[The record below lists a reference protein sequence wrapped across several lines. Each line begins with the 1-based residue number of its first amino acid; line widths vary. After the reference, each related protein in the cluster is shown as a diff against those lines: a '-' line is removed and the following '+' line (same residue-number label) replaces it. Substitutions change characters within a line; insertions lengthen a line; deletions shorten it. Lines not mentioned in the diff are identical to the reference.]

1 MARTSDAT
9 ERILKLSIAL
19 VVLSFLLAPVIAVIM
34 QLGGN
39 AMLAPLFGRISSSV
53 DNPRTGISSGS
64 DPAMNLAL
72 EDKMQALTAH
82 RGEAKGA
89 AKVLQI
95 ITAQFD
101 DTTNDAVSADGFR
114 TVALDLVG
122 ADDVAVVVITNRPV
136 RWSVTAPKGFR
147 RARFGVE
154 SSAPFDLIDVAPGF
168 LSGYRVTP
176 FGADDAATP
185 EQYID
190 DRDAAAFCKSVG
202 RWRRFY
208 ELPRSSVRI
217 AAARNPRTIAVSTYG
232 MSHNG
237 EAVEGLPPIDS
248 FCEGH

>member
-1 MARTSDAT
+1 MARTSDAA

-19 VVLSFLLAPVIAVIM
+19 VLLSFLLAPVIAVLM
-34 QLGGN
+34 QLGGQ
-39 AMLAPLFGRISSSV
+39 ALIAPSFDRIFTSIDS
-53 DNPRTGISSGS
+53 PRTGIASRA
-64 DPAMNLAL
+64 DPAMIRAL
-72 EDKMQALTAH
+72 EDKMQALTAYQ
-82 RGEAKGA
+82 GEAKGA

-101 DTTNDAVSADGFR
+101 DTSTTARSADGFLS
-114 TVALDLVG
+114 VDLDLIA
-122 ADDVAVVVITNRPV
+122 ADDVAVVVISNRPV
-136 RWSVTAPKGFR
+136 RWSIAAPDGSR

-154 SSAPFDLIDVAPGF
+154 SSAPFDLVDASPG
-168 LSGYRVTP
+168 LLAGYRVKP
-176 FGADDAATP
+176 FGAENVATP

-190 DRDAAAFCKSVG
+190 DRDAEAFCKSVG

-217 AAARNPRTIAVSTYG
+217 AAARNPRTITVSTYG

-237 EAVEGLPPIDS
+237 EAVEGRPPIDA